1 MVHPYLNRRAGREPP
16 TYAHPALEP
25 ILRRTL
31 GVPLFQEQL
40 LRMAMVVAGFTAGE
54 AEELRRA
61 MGFKRSEARMQAIE
75 ARLRAGMTARGITGD
90 VQEEIVRSI
99 TSFALYG
106 FPECVVGDTN
116 VIDAESGRRV
126 RIEDVVAGRVPLTTT
141 LACDADLR
149 LRPRRVLEARASGRR
164 MVYRLRTVLGREI
177 TATAEHPFLTV
188 DGWRTLGSLKEGDHV
203 ATARMLP
210 PGRTNLSTSQ
220 LYWDR
225 VTSLEPVG
233 IQETYDLRID
243 QDHNFLANDFVVHN
257 SHAASFALIA
267 YASAYLKAHHPAAF
281 TCALLNAWPMG
292 FYHPATLVKDAQRHG
307 VVVRP
312 VDVAHSAW
320 TCTLEDGAIRLGL
333 RYVLGLRQEAAERL
347 VAGRPLAS
355 VAEAAQAGGLR
366 QNEVEALAHA
376 GAFASLGLARREALW
391 QAAAAERD
399 PRSLLARAR
408 PLSATT
414 PLAPMTPFEETAADY
429 AATHLTAGP
438 HVMAYLRDGLRTA
451 GVVATADLDRVA
463 HGTRVR
469 VAGHVIV
476 RQRPGTAKGMCFLTL
491 EDETGTANAFL
502 TPPLYER
509 WRVVLNTSPLLEV
522 EGQLERR
529 DGVTHVRAT
538 RCRRLEAP
546 AAMPEGHDYW

>member
-1 MVHPYLNRRAGREPP
+1 
-16 TYAHPALEP
+16 
-25 ILRRTL
+25 
-31 GVPLFQEQL
+31 
-40 LRMAMVVAGFTAGE
+40 
-54 AEELRRA
+54 
-61 MGFKRSEARMQAIE
+61 
-75 ARLRAGMTARGITGD
+75 
-90 VQEEIVRSI
+90 
-99 TSFALYG
+99 
-106 FPECVVGDTN
+106 
-116 VIDAESGRRV
+116 
-126 RIEDVVAGRVPLTTT
+126 
-141 LACDADLR
+141 
-149 LRPRRVLEARASGRR
+149 
-164 MVYRLRTVLGREI
+164 
-177 TATAEHPFLTV
+177 
-188 DGWRTLGSLKEGDHV
+188 
-203 ATARMLP
+203 
-210 PGRTNLSTSQ
+210 
-220 LYWDR
+220 
-225 VTSLEPVG
+225 
-233 IQETYDLRID
+233 
-243 QDHNFLANDFVVHN
+243 
-257 SHAASFALIA
+257 
-267 YASAYLKAHHPAAF
+267 
-281 TCALLNAWPMG
+281 MG

-307 VVVRP
+307 VAVRP

-333 RYVLGLRQEAAERL
+333 RYVLGLRQEAAMRL

-355 VAEAAQAGGLR
+355 VAQAAQAGGLR
-366 QNEVEALAHA
+366 QNEVEGLAHA

-399 PRSLLARAR
+399 PRSLLARVR
-408 PLSATT
+408 PPRAAT

-438 HVMAYLRDGLRTA
+438 HVMAYLREGLRAA
-451 GVVATADLDRVA
+451 GVVATTDLGRVA
-463 HGTRVR
+463 HGARVR